1 MPVLEGRA
9 PEIERTLF
17 WRVIG
22 ARSQR
27 AVRSGDWKLIFD
39 GRPLLFNVR
48 TDLGEQNNLIGQHS
62 DIARRLQ
69 PLLAAWEQRR

>member
-1 MPVLEGRA
+1 M
-9 PEIERTLF
+9 
-17 WRVIG
+17 
-22 ARSQR
+22 
-27 AVRSGDWKLIFD
+27 

-69 PLLAAWEQRR
+69 PLLTAWEQSVDGEAKRAAQR